1 LATVLQLAISRGG
14 VPKLPI
20 LEADVTP
27 LGIAGD
33 VQKNRKYHG
42 GPNQALL
49 LITSEGLDELK
60 AAGFPVYPGALGE
73 NVTTHGLDRRSMRL
87 GQRYRLGAEVEIEIT
102 KMREPCRTL
111 APYGP
116 GIQKAVY
123 DPAVKAGLADNTPRW
138 GLAGF
143 YVKVLQPGRLY
154 PGDPIVLLADPC

>member
-1 LATVLQLAISRGG
+1 MPTVLQLAISRGG

-20 LEADVTP
+20 LEAHVTP

-49 LITSEGLDELK
+49 LLTAEGLEELK

-73 NVTTHGLDRRSMRL
+73 NVTTVGLDRGALRL
-87 GQRYRLGAEVEIEIT
+87 GQRYRLGEVEIELT
-102 KMREPCRTL
+102 KMREPCRAL
-111 APYGP
+111 HPYGP
-116 GIQKAVY
+116 AIGKAVY
-123 DPAVKAGLADNTPRW
+123 DADVKAGRPRSPRW

-143 YVKVLQPGRLY
+143 YVKILRTGVIR
-154 PGDPIVLLADPC
+154 PGDPIVLLSDPC

>member
-1 LATVLQLAISRGG
+1 MPTVLQLAISRGG

-20 LEADVTP
+20 LEARVTP

-49 LITSEGLDELK
+49 LITAEGLDELK

-73 NVTTHGLDRRSMRL
+73 NVTTAGLDRRMLRL
-87 GQRYRLGAEVEIEIT
+87 GQRYRLGEVEIELT

-111 APYGP
+111 HPYGLTL
-116 GIQKAVY
+116 GKAVY
-123 DPAVKAGLADNTPRW
+123 DPDVKAGRPISPRW

-143 YVKVLQPGRLY
+143 YVKIIRTGVIR
-154 PGDPIVLLADPC
+154 PGDVITLLSDPC

>member
-1 LATVLQLAISRGG
+1 LPTVLQLAISRGG

-73 NVTTHGLDRRSMRL
+73 NVTTVGLDRRQVRL
-87 GQRYRLGAEVEIEIT
+87 GQRYRLGSEVEIEIT

-116 GIQKAVY
+116 TIQKAVY
-123 DPAVKAGLADNTPRW
+123 DPDVKAGRPVSPRW

-154 PGDPIVLLADPC
+154 PGDPITLLADPC

>member
-1 LATVLQLAISRGG
+1 MPTVLQLAISRGG
-14 VPKLPI
+14 VPKVPI
-20 LEADVTP
+20 LEAHVTP

-49 LITSEGLDELK
+49 LITAEGLEELK

-73 NVTTHGLDRRSMRL
+73 NVTTAGLDRRMLRL
-87 GQRYRLGAEVEIEIT
+87 GQRYRLGEVEIELT

-111 APYGP
+111 HPYGLTL
-116 GIQKAVY
+116 GKAVY
-123 DPAVKAGLADNTPRW
+123 DPDVKAGRPISPRW

-143 YVKVLQPGRLY
+143 YVKIIRTGVIR
-154 PGDPIVLLADPC
+154 PGDLVTLLSDPC

>member
-1 LATVLQLAISRGG
+1 MPTVLQLAISRGG

-20 LEADVTP
+20 LEAHVTP

-49 LITSEGLDELK
+49 LITAEGLEELK

-73 NVTTHGLDRRSMRL
+73 NVTTAGLDRRMLRL
-87 GQRYRLGAEVEIEIT
+87 GQRYRLGEVEIELT

-111 APYGP
+111 HPYGLTI
-116 GIQKAVY
+116 GKAVY
-123 DPAVKAGLADNTPRW
+123 DPDVKAGRPISPRW

-143 YVKVLQPGRLY
+143 YVKIIRTGVIR
-154 PGDPIVLLADPC
+154 PGDLVTLLSDPC

>member
-1 LATVLQLAISRGG
+1 MPTVLQLAISRGG

-20 LEADVTP
+20 LEAHVTP

-49 LITSEGLDELK
+49 LITDEGIEELK

-73 NVTTHGLDRRSMRL
+73 NVTTVGLDRRDLRL
-87 GQRYRLGAEVEIEIT
+87 GQRYRLGDVEIELT

-111 APYGP
+111 HPYGLSI
-116 GIQKAVY
+116 GKAVY
-123 DPAVKAGLADNTPRW
+123 DADVKAGRPISPRW

-143 YVKVLQPGRLY
+143 YVKVLRTGVIR
-154 PGDPIVLLADPC
+154 PGDPITLLADPC

>member
-1 LATVLQLAISRGG
+1 MPTVLQLAISRGG

-20 LEADVTP
+20 LEAHVTP

-49 LITSEGLDELK
+49 LITAEGLDELK

-73 NVTTHGLDRRSMRL
+73 NVTTAGLDRRMLRL
-87 GQRYRLGAEVEIEIT
+87 GQRYRLGEVEIELT

-111 APYGP
+111 HPYGLTL
-116 GIQKAVY
+116 GKAVY
-123 DPAVKAGLADNTPRW
+123 DPDVKAGRPISPRW

-143 YVKVLQPGRLY
+143 YVKIIRTGVIR
-154 PGDPIVLLADPC
+154 PGDVITLLSDPC

>member
-1 LATVLQLAISRGG
+1 LVPTVLQLAISRGG
-14 VPKLPI
+14 VPKVPI
-20 LEADVTP
+20 LEAHVTP

-49 LITSEGLDELK
+49 LITAEGLEELK

-73 NVTTHGLDRRSMRL
+73 NVTTAGLDRRMLRL
-87 GQRYRLGAEVEIEIT
+87 GQRYRLGEVEIELT

-111 APYGP
+111 HPYGLTI
-116 GIQKAVY
+116 GKAVY
-123 DPAVKAGLADNTPRW
+123 DPDVKAGRPISPRW

-143 YVKVLQPGRLY
+143 YVKIIRTGVIR
-154 PGDPIVLLADPC
+154 PGDLVTLLSDPC

>member
-1 LATVLQLAISRGG
+1 MPTVLQLAVSRGG
-14 VPKLPI
+14 VPKVPI
-20 LEADVTP
+20 LEAHVTP

-49 LITSEGLDELK
+49 LITAEGLEELK

-73 NVTTHGLDRRSMRL
+73 NVTTTGLDRRTLRL
-87 GQRYRLGAEVEIEIT
+87 GQRYRLGEVEIELT

-111 APYGP
+111 HPYGLTL
-116 GIQKAVY
+116 GKAVY
-123 DPAVKAGLADNTPRW
+123 DPDVKAGRPISPRW

-143 YVKVLQPGRLY
+143 YVKIIRTGVIR
-154 PGDPIVLLADPC
+154 PGDLVTLLSDPC

>member
-1 LATVLQLAISRGG
+1 MPTVLQLAISRGG

-20 LEADVTP
+20 LEAHVTP

-49 LITSEGLDELK
+49 LITAEGLEELK

-73 NVTTHGLDRRSMRL
+73 NVTTVGLDRRDLRL
-87 GQRYRLGAEVEIEIT
+87 GQRYRLGDVEIELT

-111 APYGP
+111 HPYGLSI
-116 GIQKAVY
+116 GKAVY
-123 DPAVKAGLADNTPRW
+123 DADVKAGRPISPRW

-143 YVKVLQPGRLY
+143 YVKVLRTGVIR
-154 PGDPIVLLADPC
+154 PGDPITLLSDPC